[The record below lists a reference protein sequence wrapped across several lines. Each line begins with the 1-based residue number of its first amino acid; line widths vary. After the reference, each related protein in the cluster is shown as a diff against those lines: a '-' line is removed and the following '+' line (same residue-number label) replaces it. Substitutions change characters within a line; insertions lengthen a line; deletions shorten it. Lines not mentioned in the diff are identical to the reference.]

1 MPLAKAVPEAIRIA
15 EPSGRGTTEHVA
27 CELCR
32 SAEFVQ
38 VITGVRD
45 YITGEVFV
53 LRHCLR
59 CAFARTE
66 PQPASMA
73 PYYPVKYRRYN
84 PLSAALLRQFYRWR
98 AWRWVARLG
107 PSGVALE
114 IGCGDG
120 WMLGALREQG
130 WQVVGTERSVESA
143 VIPARERR
151 VPVFVGELD
160 ALRPAARFDAIILF
174 HVLEHM
180 DDPVRVLR
188 RCAALLKLGGMIIV
202 AVPNWRSWQARC
214 FGTAWFHLDVPRHL
228 NHFSRRA
235 LSLTAEQ
242 AGLQIA
248 RTSSVSLEHDPYG
261 WVQSALN
268 RCGFPQNLLTK
279 WLMGMS
285 AEEQSVAGWAAM
297 FALSVLLAI
306 PAGVLALASWC
317 VGRGAVME
325 AWVTKS

>member
-1 MPLAKAVPEAIRIA
+1 MPLAKAVPEVIRMT

-32 SAEFVQ
+32 SAESVQ
-38 VITGVRD
+38 LITGARD
-45 YITGEVFV
+45 YITGEVFA
-53 LRHCLR
+53 LRHCRR
-59 CAFARTE
+59 CAFAQTE
-66 PQPASMA
+66 PRPISLA
-73 PYYPVKYRRYN
+73 PYYPVRYRRYHR
-84 PLSAALLRQFYRWR
+84 LTAALLQQFYRWR
-98 AWRWVARLG
+98 AWRWVSRLG
-107 PSGVALE
+107 RSGAALE

-120 WMLGALREQG
+120 WMLQALREQG

-143 VIPARERR
+143 LVPAQGRR

-180 DDPVRVLR
+180 PDPVAVLR
-188 RCAALLKLGGMIIV
+188 NCAALLKPGGMIIV

-235 LSLTAEQ
+235 LSLAAEQ

-248 RTSSVSLEHDPYG
+248 RTSYVSLEHDPYG
-261 WVQSALN
+261 WVQSSLN
-268 RCGFPQNLLTK
+268 RCGFSQNLLTK
-279 WLMGMS
+279 RLMGMPAEGQS
-285 AEEQSVAGWAAM
+285 AAGLVVMVALG
-297 FALSVLLAI
+297 ALLMI

-317 VGRGAVME
+317 VGTGAVME
-325 AWVTKS
+325 VWATKR